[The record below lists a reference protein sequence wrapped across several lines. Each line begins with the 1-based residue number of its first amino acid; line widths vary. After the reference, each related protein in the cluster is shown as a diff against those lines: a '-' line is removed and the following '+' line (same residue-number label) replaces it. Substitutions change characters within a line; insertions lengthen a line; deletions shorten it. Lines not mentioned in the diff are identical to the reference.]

1 MKKNVLI
8 TGASGDIGGAIAR
21 KFAKEGVNLTLQYRN
36 EAKVDAII
44 ETLKDYD
51 VEIQKVKADIVH
63 YEECERLVKETLDKY
78 GKIDIL
84 VNNAGMIRDASTVK
98 MTEEN
103 FKAVIDLNLTAVFYM
118 TKLVGTEMLKVE
130 SGKIVSIASVSG
142 IMGTFGQVNYVASK
156 AAVMGMTKTWAREF
170 GRKGINVNAV
180 APGFIVS
187 GMTKG
192 LEDMYTNQ
200 IPMKRFGT
208 VDEIANGIYFL
219 CSEEANYIQ
228 GQTLV
233 IDGGLTL

>member
-1 MKKNVLI
+1 MRRNALI
-8 TGASGDIGGAIAR
+8 TGASGDIGGAIAK
-21 KFAKEGVNLTLQYRN
+21 KFASEGVNLTLQYRN
-36 EAKVDAII
+36 EAKIQKVI
-44 ETLKDYD
+44 ESIKDFD
-51 VEIQKVKADIVH
+51 VEIQKVQADITT
-63 YEECERLVKETLDKY
+63 YDECQRLVNETMEKF

-98 MTEEN
+98 MTEED
-103 FKAVIDLNLTAVFYM
+103 FKKVIDLNLYSVFYM
-118 TKLVGTEMLKVE
+118 TKLVGIEMLKKE
-130 SGKIVSIASVSG
+130 QGKIVSLASVSG
-142 IMGTFGQVNYVASK
+142 IMGTFGQCNYVASK

-187 GMTKG
+187 HMTEG
-192 LEDMYTNQ
+192 LEDMYVKQ

-219 CSEEANYIQ
+219 CSDQANYIQ

>member
-1 MKKNVLI
+1 MRKSAII

-21 KFAKEGVNLTLQYRN
+21 KFASEGIDLVLQYRN
-36 EAKVDAII
+36 EEKIQNVIDS
-44 ETLKDYD
+44 LKDYD
-51 VEIQKVKADIVH
+51 VEILKVKEDIIT
-63 YEECERLVKETLDKY
+63 YEACQELVNKAIEKF

-84 VNNAGMIRDASTVK
+84 VNNAGRILDASTVK
-98 MTEEN
+98 MSEEN
-103 FKAVIDLNLTAVFYM
+103 FKKVIDLNLISVFYM
-118 TKLVGTEMLKVE
+118 TKLVGIEMLKRE
-130 SGKIVSIASVSG
+130 QGKIVSLASVSG
-142 IMGTFGQVNYVASK
+142 IMGTYGQCNYVASK

-187 GMTKG
+187 HMTEG
-192 LEDMYTNQ
+192 LEDMYVKQ
-200 IPMKRFGT
+200 IPMKRFGK

-219 CSEEANYIQ
+219 CSDQATYIQ

>member
-103 FKAVIDLNLTAVFYM
+103 FKAVIDLNLTSVFYM

-130 SGKIVSIASVSG
+130 SGKIVSLASVSG